1 MTIAIDTYIKV
12 DAGAASTIA
21 RQPCLLVGNS
31 DNGRGTTSGIY
42 TDLAQVRAHYSVLSP
57 EYTFAEQYFANNNG
71 ELLIATIG
79 GGNSGDGGGG
89 GGSGYGGNTLS
100 WGLLVNQGGS
110 GTLAT
115 PITEETLNG
124 GFYQFFGGYLGQADT
139 YNDTVPTY
147 NIGLGEY
154 AFPIRAANPFNPLN
168 IRIQRSDYNGATGL
182 HEWTT
187 IYAAGAATTSSFS
200 VVSTQAWAQDK
211 ELYIV
216 LIANTPQEHAN
227 YRAQLLDNS
236 GAVLSTIEASLGYF
250 EFYD

>member
-12 DAGAASTIA
+12 DAGAASTVA
-21 RQPCLLVGNS
+21 SQPCLLVGDS
-31 DNGRGTTSGIY
+31 DNARGTTSGIY

-71 ELLIATIG
+71 ELLIATID

-89 GGSGYGGNTLS
+89 GVTNGNTIS

-115 PITEETLNG
+115 PLNEHTFIG
-124 GFYQFFGGYLGQADT
+124 SVHRTYGGYLGQADT
-139 YNDTVPTY
+139 YNDTEPTY
-147 NIGLGEY
+147 NIVTGAY

-168 IRIQRSDYNGATGL
+168 IRIQKSDYNWATGL
-182 HEWTT
+182 FEWAT
-187 IYAAGAATTSSFS
+187 IYASGAATASSFS

-216 LIANTPQEHAN
+216 LTANTHQVHAS
-227 YRAQLLDNS
+227 YRAQLLDDA
-236 GAVLSTIEASLGYF
+236 GAVLSTIEKSLGYA
-250 EFYD
+250 EFIV